1 MFTLFRTA
9 NNTNVLLAFSSNYSL
24 ALLANHYPGLVDVV
38 NVLSRNQY
46 RAIVVEECTAEK
58 IKVHFNFLPIETNST
73 TYGRSFRLSNW
84 HLIMP
89 YKKSA

>member
-24 ALLANHYPGLVDVV
+24 ALLATRYPGLVDV
-38 NVLSRNQY
+38 NVLSRNQSC
-46 RAIVVEECTAEK
+46 AIVVEECTAEK
-58 IKVHFNFLPIETNST
+58 IKVHFNFLPIETHST

-89 YKKSA
+89 